1 MQAYHQPMDYFV
13 WEISYTN
20 LVLLQLDSI
29 DHIHK
34 DKDGKLPGSGNM
46 SDVMNALQKEQEKSE
61 KAKEAQRIIDE
72 ALARKRAKEIEK
84 QNEKLRAE
92 REQPHQDNGEEV
104 LNKDTAD
111 N

>member
-34 DKDGKLPGSGNM
+34 DKDGNLPGSGNM
-46 SDVMNALQKEQEKSE
+46 GDVMAALQKEQEKSE

-72 ALARKRAKEIEK
+72 ALARKRAKVIEK

-104 LNKDTAD
+104 LNKDTA
-111 N
+111 NN